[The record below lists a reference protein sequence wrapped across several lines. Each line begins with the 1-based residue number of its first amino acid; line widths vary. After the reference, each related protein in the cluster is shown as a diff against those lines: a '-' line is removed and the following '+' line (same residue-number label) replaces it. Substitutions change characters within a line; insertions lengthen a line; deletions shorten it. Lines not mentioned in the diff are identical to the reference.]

1 MEKVLMAFVTIF
13 LTLTGTAQ
21 SAGAATVTFDKINI
35 DPFAHSYSEN
45 GILVVGTGA
54 LGHYGNQ
61 NVHLDDGGTDAAN
74 KVTFTTGSY
83 FDAVGFDLDPV
94 AFAGFLCDGSPRV
107 CIESFDN
114 VLLSGFDGT
123 NLVASFLFDMGMG
136 KDPYP
141 VVLDDRFKNLTAFS
155 IQVITENIP
164 FYSFCRFESPCS
176 HFEIDNVELV
186 SSSIVAAVPVPA
198 SLPLGALGL
207 LGLAA
212 LAVRRKR
219 FQARSAIVQA

>member
-1 MEKVLMAFVTIF
+1 MEKVLMAFVTTF

-35 DPFAHSYSEN
+35 DPFARSYSEN

-61 NVHLDDGGTDAAN
+61 KVHLDDGGTDAAN

-83 FDAVGFDLDPV
+83 FDAVGFDIDPV
-94 AFAGFLCDGSPRV
+94 AFAGGLCDGSPRV

-114 VLLSGFDGT
+114 VLVTGFDGA
-123 NLVASFLFDMGMG
+123 NLVASFLFNMGMG
-136 KDPYP
+136 KDPYA
-141 VVLDDRFKNLTAFS
+141 VALNDTFKNLTAFS
-155 IQVITENIP
+155 IQVVSENIP
-164 FYSFCRFESPCS
+164 FYSFCHLQAPCS

-186 SSSIVAAVPVPA
+186 PSTVVAAVPLPA
-198 SLPLGALGL
+198 GLPLGALGL
-207 LGLAA
+207 LALTA
-212 LAVRRKR
+212 LAFRRKR
-219 FQARSAIVQA
+219 F